1 MKFVIA
7 SQLLGVVSSFVS
19 VYYWWRSATLKSVS
33 TSTTAALAQ
42 AKASDMVFEY
52 ETEKAIFVRYS
63 EQSRLNAN
71 AAAWT
76 GVSTFLQ
83 ALAIIIGLCCTN

>member
-7 SQLLGVVSSFVS
+7 SQLLGVVSSFIS
-19 VYYWWRSATLKSVS
+19 VYYWWRSATLKSIS
-33 TSTTAALAQ
+33 TSTTAAFAQ
-42 AKASDMVFEY
+42 ARPGNQVSEY
-52 ETEKAIFVRYS
+52 EPNNAIFIRYS

-76 GVSTFLQ
+76 GVSTLLQ
-83 ALAIIIGLCCTN
+83 ALAIIIGLYCAK